1 MPNAGGGS
9 AISTER
15 IARIR
20 AGLDA
25 FDQTGEITV
34 GFLAPDFELRQA
46 TSIIDSAG
54 TFHGPD
60 AFQGVLA
67 ELQGS
72 FENLS
77 FEPERFVEAPGGEV
91 VALIHVRGQ
100 GRGSGIEIDNHIA
113 WVWTF
118 RDDQVVRLTV
128 HEDPADA
135 LTSVG
140 LPE

>member
-1 MPNAGGGS
+1 MA
-9 AISTER
+9 TER
-15 IARIR
+15 IAQIR

-25 FDQTGEITV
+25 FRRTGKITA

-60 AFQGVLA
+60 AFQDVLE
-67 ELQGS
+67 ELQES

-77 FEPERFVEAPGGEV
+77 FEPERFVEAPSGEV
-91 VALIHVRGQ
+91 VALIHVRGR
-100 GRGSGIEIDNHIA
+100 GRGSGIEVDNHIA

-118 RDDQVVRLTV
+118 SEEQVALLTV
-128 HEDPADA
+128 YEDPADA
-135 LTSVG
+135 LSSVG
-140 LPE
+140 LTG